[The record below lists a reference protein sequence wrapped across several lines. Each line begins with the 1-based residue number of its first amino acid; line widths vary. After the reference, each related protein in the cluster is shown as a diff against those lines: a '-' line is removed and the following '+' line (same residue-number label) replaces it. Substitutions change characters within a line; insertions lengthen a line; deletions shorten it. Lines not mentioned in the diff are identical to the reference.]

1 MVSLVPLD
9 GAVAGGQPVDVGRID
24 RADGLIDEAEGT
36 FGDAREQGRFR
47 RGGRCS
53 CRNLLAANTPSR
65 KRSRVKD
72 RGSATIWC
80 VAVMGLVLMVGMT
93 FAIVGAARVAHHRAQ
108 SAADLSALAAARRAF
123 ADPVE
128 ACAHAATL
136 AQANGAVLLE
146 CAIIEPVAEVTTS
159 VSFALPGLGT
169 RAVTGHAR
177 AGPAEIDPGRSH

>member
-1 MVSLVPLD
+1 MVSLMPLD
-9 GAVAGGQPVDVGRID
+9 GAAAGGQQADVGRIE
-24 RADGLIDEAEGT
+24 RAGGLIDETEGT
-36 FGDAREQGRFR
+36 SGNAREQGR

-53 CRNLLAANTPSR
+53 CRNLLATNTPSR
-65 KRSRVKD
+65 KRSRAKD